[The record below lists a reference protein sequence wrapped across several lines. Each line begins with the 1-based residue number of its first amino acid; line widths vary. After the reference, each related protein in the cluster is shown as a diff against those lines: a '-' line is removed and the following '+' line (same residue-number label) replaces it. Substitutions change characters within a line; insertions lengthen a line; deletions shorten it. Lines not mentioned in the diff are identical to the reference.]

1 MQFSEKV
8 LEKEIN
14 FKEIFKYIFRK
25 LGFIIAVA
33 VIFGAVGYLVS
44 DKADAPGSYSAFSYV
59 SVENVE
65 PESLVT
71 YETVVLSDD
80 ILNAVISQTGLGLKA
95 GEIRDATTVKYNGKT
110 GYSIDVTNSDKD
122 TAIKLSAGIA
132 EQAVKHVSEK
142 YNANANLVVKAESAK
157 DISSSG
163 PISLTVLA
171 SAAGLLL
178 ALFVFGCIA
187 LFDTGI
193 KSVRDVERYGYA
205 VIGAVSAP
213 SYKNKSCCKKRN
225 LWQFVFGYA
234 KKQRCETLLVVNED
248 AKLYEEYRK
257 LRANLD
263 YTLKDNDNKVLLL
276 APVGCCAG
284 FAASAINLGTLFA
297 SSGSRT
303 LVIDCNLRGSKL
315 AKRLALKPESNIKDV
330 VVGNA
335 KLADAAITLKDN
347 LSLLVADNDNAELL
361 SSAEFGKLI
370 ESAMSDYDKIVLA
383 AADLTAYA
391 DAQILAKYSS
401 GIVPIVKKF
410 ATKDSDIEEALSLA
424 KISNANICGF
434 LYKE

>member
-33 VIFGAVGYLVS
+33 VVFGALGYLVS
-44 DKADAPGSYSAFSYV
+44 DKADAPGQYSAFSYV

-80 ILNAVISQTGLGLKA
+80 ILNAVISQTGLDLKA
-95 GEIRDATTVKYNGKT
+95 SDIRDATTVSYNGKT
-110 GYSIDVTNSDKD
+110 GYSINVTNSDRNN
-122 TAIKLSAGIA
+122 AIALSAGIA

-142 YNANANLVVKAESAK
+142 YNVNANLVVKAESAK
-157 DISSSG
+157 DLNPSG
-163 PISLTVLA
+163 SISLTVLA

-193 KSVRDVERYGYA
+193 KSARDVERYGYA
-205 VIGAVSAP
+205 VIGTVSAP
-213 SYKNKSCCKKRN
+213 SHKNKSCCKKRN

-234 KKQRCETLLVVNED
+234 KKQRCETLLAVNED
-248 AKLYEEYRK
+248 VKLYEEYRK

-284 FAASAINLGTLFA
+284 FAASAINLGAVFA
-297 SSGSRT
+297 SGGKRT

-315 AKRLALKPESNIKDV
+315 AKRLSVTPENSVKDV
-330 VVGNA
+330 ALGNV
-335 KLADAAITLKDN
+335 KLADAVVSLNDN
-347 LSLLVADNDNAELL
+347 LSLLAANNDSAELL

-370 ESAMSDYDKIVLA
+370 ESAKSDYDKIVLA
-383 AADLTAYA
+383 AADLTVYA
-391 DAQILAKYSS
+391 DAQVLAKYAS

-410 ATKDSDIEEALSLA
+410 ATKDSDIEAALSSA
-424 KISNANICGF
+424 KISKVNICGF